1 MERMEYI
8 DLRKVGKEG
17 LKEIRGQ
24 VVRLKELGKTG
35 KEGVSNC
42 EIVERGFSPKGRPPV
57 LPVETKR
64 QRVNMISA
72 ISSQGSVRFMER
84 LMRTSEQKVFL
95 ILDNLK
101 VHHGKL
107 AAAWLKKN
115 KEKMEVFFL
124 PPYAPEY
131 NPDEYL
137 NHALKISVHS
147 GQLPYTTED
156 ISHKIQSF
164 MRRLQHHPSLFPVS
178 SSTRRFPIFTRRSNI
193 DIAVM
198 RLQLFTTGAMIEAP
212 VFINLAPDFPFI
224 WLTIA
229 GL

>member
-1 MERMEYI
+1 M
-8 DLRKVGKEG
+8 
-17 LKEIRGQ
+17 
-24 VVRLKELGKTG
+24 
-35 KEGVSNC
+35 
-42 EIVERGFSPKGRPPV
+42 

-72 ISSQGSVRFMER
+72 ISSQGSVRFMVYQETINQQR
-84 LMRTSEQKVFL
+84 LIRTSEQKVFL

-107 AAAWLKKN
+107 AAAWLERN

-124 PPYAPEY
+124 LPYAPEY

-147 GQLPYTTED
+147 GQLPYTAKD

-164 MRRLQHHPSLFPVS
+164 MRRLQHYPSAVFSFFLHPSLSYLCP
-178 SSTRRFPIFTRRSNI
+178 
-193 DIAVM
+193 
-198 RLQLFTTGAMIEAP
+198 QK
-212 VFINLAPDFPFI
+212 
-224 WLTIA
+224 
-229 GL
+229 

>member
-1 MERMEYI
+1 MKRANAENAIIYWADE
-8 DLRKVGKEG
+8 
-17 LKEIRGQ
+17 
-24 VVRLKELGKTG
+24 T
-35 KEGVSNC
+35 GVSNC

-72 ISSQGSVRFMER
+72 ISSQGSVRFMVYQDTMNQQR
-84 LMRTSEQKVFL
+84 LIRFMQRLIRTSEQKVFL

-107 AAAWLKKN
+107 AAAWLEKN
-115 KEKMEVFFL
+115 KEKIEVFFL

-156 ISHKIQSF
+156 ISRKIQSF
-164 MRRLQHHPSLFPVS
+164 MRRLQHHPSVVS
-178 SSTRRFPIFTRRSNI
+178 SFFLHPSLSYLL
-193 DIAVM
+193 
-198 RLQLFTTGAMIEAP
+198 LQK
-212 VFINLAPDFPFI
+212 
-224 WLTIA
+224 
-229 GL
+229 

>member
-1 MERMEYI
+1 MKRAKAENAIIYWADE
-8 DLRKVGKEG
+8 
-17 LKEIRGQ
+17 
-24 VVRLKELGKTG
+24 T
-35 KEGVSNC
+35 GVSNC
-42 EIVERGFSPKGRPPV
+42 EIVERGFSPKGHPPV

-72 ISSQGSVRFMER
+72 ISSQGSVRFMVYQDAMNQQRLIRFMER

-107 AAAWLKKN
+107 AAAWLEKN

-147 GQLPYTTED
+147 GQLPYTAED

-164 MRRLQHHPSLFPVS
+164 MRRLQHHPSAVSSFFLHPSLSYLFP
-178 SSTRRFPIFTRRSNI
+178 
-193 DIAVM
+193 
-198 RLQLFTTGAMIEAP
+198 
-212 VFINLAPDFPFI
+212 
-224 WLTIA
+224 
-229 GL
+229 